1 MSTFLQLVEE
11 PFREMLLKFRVF
23 LPNLMA
29 MLVILVLGF
38 GISWVLRR
46 VLVRLLDLFH
56 FDRWSDRMGLTAVL
70 RRENLWPKPSLAV
83 GAIAF
88 WASLACF
95 AMMALSVLK
104 LEAIRL
110 LVSQAV
116 LYLPRMVS
124 AVLLVLL
131 GYLVTGF
138 VSRAVLIAAVNSG
151 YRNSRLIAEG
161 VRLLLTVLIL
171 AMSLE
176 QLQVAPSIVLA
187 AFSIA
192 FGGIVL
198 ALAIAFGVA
207 GIDAARKIFS
217 GEAGSSRPTK
227 SDIDHL

>member
-1 MSTFLQLVEE
+1 MSTFLRLVEE
-11 PFREMLLKFRVF
+11 PFREMILKFRVF

-29 MLVILVLGF
+29 MLTILLLGLAISWALRRILVAA
-38 GISWVLRR
+38 
-46 VLVRLLDLFH
+46 LDLFH
-56 FDRWSDRMGLTAVL
+56 FDRWSDRMGLTALL
-70 RRENLWPKPSLAV
+70 RRENLWPKPSLAI
-83 GAIAF
+83 GAVAF
-88 WASLACF
+88 WATLVLF
-95 AMMALSVLK
+95 VMMALSVLK
-104 LEAIRL
+104 LEAVEL
-110 LVSQAV
+110 LISQAF
-116 LYLPRMVS
+116 LYLPRVVS

-131 GYLVTGF
+131 GYLLTGF

-151 YRNSRLIAEG
+151 YRNSRLLAEG

-207 GIDAARKIFS
+207 GIDAARRVFKDA
-217 GEAGSSRPTK
+217 EDASRPDK
-227 SDIDHL
+227 GDVEHI

>member
-1 MSTFLQLVEE
+1 MSTFLQLIQE
-11 PFREMLLKFRVF
+11 PFREMILKFRAF

-29 MLVILVLGF
+29 MLTILILGILVSWALKRLLVVILDF
-38 GISWVLRR
+38 
-46 VLVRLLDLFH
+46 FH
-56 FDRWSDRMGLTAVL
+56 FDRWSDRMGLTALL
-70 RRENLWPKPSLAV
+70 RRENLWPKPSIAV
-83 GAIAF
+83 GAIVF
-88 WASLACF
+88 WSSLLLF
-95 AMMALSVLK
+95 TMMALSVLK
-104 LEAIRL
+104 LEAVRL
-110 LVSQAV
+110 LLAQSF
-116 LYLPRMVS
+116 LYLPRIVS

-138 VSRAVLIAAVNSG
+138 VSRGVLIAAVNGG
-151 YRNSRLIAEG
+151 YRNSRLLAEG

-207 GIDAARKIFS
+207 GIDQARKVFNE
-217 GEAGSSRPTK
+217 GGQSSRNPMN
-227 SDIDHL
+227 DINHV

>member
-1 MSTFLQLVEE
+1 MSTFLQLIQE
-11 PFREMLLKFRVF
+11 PFREMILKFRMF

-29 MLVILVLGF
+29 MLTILLLGLA
-38 GISWVLRR
+38 ISWVLK
-46 VLVRLLDLFH
+46 RLFVKVLDLFH
-56 FDRWSDRMGLTAVL
+56 FDRWSDRMGLTALL
-70 RRENLWPKPSLAV
+70 RRENLWPKPSIAV
-83 GAIAF
+83 GAIVF
-88 WASLACF
+88 WSSLLLF
-95 AMMALSVLK
+95 TMMALSVLK
-104 LEAIRL
+104 LEAVRL
-110 LVSQAV
+110 LISQSF
-116 LYLPRMVS
+116 LYLPRIVS
-124 AVLLVLL
+124 AVLLVLV

-151 YRNSRLIAEG
+151 YRNSRLAAEG

-207 GIDAARKIFS
+207 GIDAARKVF
-217 GEAGSSRPTK
+217 GNDEQASR
-227 SDIDHL
+227 SLQDDIEHV

>member
-11 PFREMLLKFRVF
+11 PFREMILKFRVF
-23 LPNLMA
+23 LPNLLA
-29 MLVILVLGF
+29 MLTILLLGIV
-38 GISWVLRR
+38 ISWLLRR
-46 VLVRLLDLFH
+46 LLVKLLDLFH
-56 FDRWSDRMGLTAVL
+56 FDRWSDRMGLTALL

-83 GAIAF
+83 GAVAF
-88 WASLACF
+88 WSSLLLF
-95 AMMALSVLK
+95 TMMALSVLK
-104 LEAIRL
+104 LEAVRL
-110 LVSQAV
+110 LISQSF
-116 LYLPRMVS
+116 LYLPRIVS

-207 GIDAARKIFS
+207 GIDAARKVFS
-217 GEAGSSRPTK
+217 GEVESSRATK
-227 SDIDHL
+227 SDIEHI

>member
-1 MSTFLQLVEE
+1 
-11 PFREMLLKFRVF
+11 
-23 LPNLMA
+23 
-29 MLVILVLGF
+29 VILVFGF
-38 GISWVLRR
+38 AISWGLRR
-46 VLVRLLDLFH
+46 ALVKLLDLFH

-83 GAIAF
+83 GAVAF
-88 WASLACF
+88 WTSLAFF

-110 LVSQAV
+110 LVAQSV
-116 LYLPRMVS
+116 LYLPRIVS

-151 YRNSRLIAEG
+151 FRNSRLAAEG

-207 GIDAARKIFS
+207 GIDAARKVFKDD
-217 GEAGSSRPTK
+217 GEAPRSSNG
-227 SDIDHL
+227 DIDHV

>member
-1 MSTFLQLVEE
+1 MSTFMQLVEE

-29 MLVILVLGF
+29 MLVIFVLGF
-38 GISWVLRR
+38 AISWALRR
-46 VLVRLLDLFH
+46 VLVKLLDLFH

-83 GAIAF
+83 GAIVF
-88 WASLACF
+88 WASLAFF

-151 YRNSRLIAEG
+151 YRNSRLLAEG

-207 GIDAARKIFS
+207 GIDAARKVFRDD
-217 GEAGSSRPTK
+217 GEASPAK
-227 SDIDHL
+227 KNDIEHI

>member
-1 MSTFLQLVEE
+1 MSSFLQLVAE
-11 PFREMLLKFRVF
+11 PFREMILKFRAF
-23 LPNLMA
+23 LPNLLA
-29 MLVILVLGF
+29 MLAILIVGF
-38 GISWVLRR
+38 AVSWALKR
-46 VLVRLLDLFH
+46 LLMKLLDLFH
-56 FDRWSDRMGLTAVL
+56 FDRWSDRMGFTALL

-83 GAIAF
+83 GAVAF
-88 WASLACF
+88 WTSLLLF

-110 LVSQAV
+110 LVAQSF
-116 LYLPRMVS
+116 LYLPRLVS

-138 VSRAVLIAAVNSG
+138 VSRAVLITAVNSG
-151 YRNSRLIAEG
+151 YRNSRLLAEG

-207 GIDAARKIFS
+207 GIDAARKVFRVDERS
-217 GEAGSSRPTK
+217 PETQK
-227 SDIDHL
+227 NDIEHV

>member
-1 MSTFLQLVEE
+1 MI
-11 PFREMLLKFRVF
+11 LKFRVF

-29 MLVILVLGF
+29 MLTILLLGLA
-38 GISWVLRR
+38 ISWALRR
-46 VLVRLLDLFH
+46 LLVKLLDFFH
-56 FDRWSDRMGLTAVL
+56 FDRWSDRMGLTALL

-83 GAIAF
+83 GAVVF
-88 WASLACF
+88 WSSLLVF
-95 AMMALSVLK
+95 TMMALSVLK
-104 LEAIRL
+104 LEAVQL
-110 LVSQAV
+110 LISQSF
-116 LYLPRMVS
+116 LYLPRVVS
-124 AVLLVLL
+124 AVLLVLV

-151 YRNSRLIAEG
+151 LRNSRLLAEG

-207 GIDAARKIFS
+207 GIDQARKVYS
-217 GEAGSSRPTK
+217 GDEGSRSAK
-227 SDIDHL
+227 SDIEHI

>member
-11 PFREMLLKFRVF
+11 PFREMILKFRVF

-29 MLVILVLGF
+29 MLTILVLGLA
-38 GISWVLRR
+38 ISWTLKRL
-46 VLVRLLDLFH
+46 LVKLLDLFH
-56 FDRWSDRMGLTAVL
+56 FDRWSDRMGLTALL
-70 RRENLWPKPSLAV
+70 RKENLWPKPSLAV
-83 GAIAF
+83 GAIVF
-88 WASLACF
+88 WTSFLLF
-95 AMMALSVLK
+95 IMMALSVLK
-104 LEAIRL
+104 LEAVQL
-110 LVSQAV
+110 LIAQSF
-116 LYLPRMVS
+116 LSLPRIVS
-124 AVLLVLL
+124 AVLLVLV

-151 YRNSRLIAEG
+151 YHNSRILAEG

-207 GIDAARKIFS
+207 GIDQARKVYS
-217 GEAGSSRPTK
+217 GEEDSRSTK

>member
-1 MSTFLQLVEE
+1 MNTFLQLVEE
-11 PFREMLLKFRVF
+11 PFREMILKFRSF

-29 MLVILVLGF
+29 MLTILVLGLT
-38 GISWVLRR
+38 ISLALKHLLVKVLEI
-46 VLVRLLDLFH
+46 FH
-56 FDRWSDRMGLTAVL
+56 FDRWSDRMGLTALL
-70 RRENLWPKPSLAV
+70 RRENLWPKPSLAAGSIV
-83 GAIAF
+83 F
-88 WASLACF
+88 WASQLIF
-95 AMMALSVLK
+95 TMMALSVLK
-104 LEAIRL
+104 LEAVRL
-110 LVSQAV
+110 LISQSF
-116 LYLPRMVS
+116 LYLPRIVS

-138 VSRAVLIAAVNSG
+138 VSRAVLIALVNSG

-207 GIDAARKIFS
+207 GIDAARRVF
-217 GEAGSSRPTK
+217 GDGDPSSR
-227 SDIDHL
+227 SANNDIEHI

>member
-1 MSTFLQLVEE
+1 L
-11 PFREMLLKFRVF
+11 
-23 LPNLMA
+23 A
-29 MLVILVLGF
+29 MLTILLLG
-38 GISWVLRR
+38 IVVSWLLRR
-46 VLVRLLDLFH
+46 LLVKLLDLFH
-56 FDRWSDRMGLTAVL
+56 FDRWSDRMGLTALL

-83 GAIAF
+83 GAVAF
-88 WASLACF
+88 WSSILLF
-95 AMMALSVLK
+95 TMMALSVLK
-104 LEAIRL
+104 LEAVRL
-110 LVSQAV
+110 LISQSF
-116 LYLPRMVS
+116 LYLPRIVS

-207 GIDAARKIFS
+207 GIDAARKVFS
-217 GEAGSSRPTK
+217 GGAESSRATK
-227 SDIDHL
+227 SDIEHI

>member
-1 MSTFLQLVEE
+1 MNTFLQLVEE
-11 PFREMLLKFRVF
+11 PFREMILKFRIF

-29 MLVILVLGF
+29 MLTILVVGLVV
-38 GISWVLRR
+38 SWALRW
-46 VLVRLLDLFH
+46 LVVKLLDLFR
-56 FDRWSDRMGLTAVL
+56 FDRWSDRMGLTALL

-83 GAIAF
+83 GAVTF
-88 WASLACF
+88 WASVVLF
-95 AMMALSVLK
+95 TMMALSVLK
-104 LEAIRL
+104 LEAVEL
-110 LVSQAV
+110 LISQSF
-116 LYLPRMVS
+116 LYLPRVVS
-124 AVLLVLL
+124 AVLLVLV
-131 GYLVTGF
+131 GYLLTGF

-151 YRNSRLIAEG
+151 YRNSRFLAEG

-207 GIDAARKIFS
+207 GIDAARRVFK
-217 GEAGSSRPTK
+217 EAEDASHPGK
-227 SDIDHL
+227 GDVEHI